1 MSGRVRGRSRGQHEE
16 AEEHPDERWM
26 ASYMDMITVLMCLF
40 LVLFAMSTVDQEKYV
55 KLRDSLATGFGAV
68 EMGAVDTAEGI
79 VVPAELLDEENLG
92 LTDAELAAIEVHDLQ
107 AIQSAIAESLAAKGL
122 SESVAFE
129 ITERGLTVRLVG
141 SETFF
146 DSNSAVLSAQAR
158 QVLDS
163 VSPAVSGSPRDV
175 SVEGHADM
183 RSTAAPYPT
192 NWELSAARATGVLRD
207 MVERGGEPQER
218 IQAVGFGAAR
228 PLAAGTGAAELAL
241 NRRVDIVV
249 LSSQSQD
256 VNALLPGVAAGE
268 DAGTPEAPPKEE
280 KKKKPVEAAKDD
292 SHGSGH

>member
-1 MSGRVRGRSRGQHEE
+1 
-16 AEEHPDERWM
+16 M
-26 ASYMDMITVLMCLF
+26 ASYMDMVTVLMCLF
-40 LVLFAMSTVDQEKYV
+40 IVLFAMSTVDQEKYT
-55 KLRDSLATGFGAV
+55 KLRDSLATGFGVV
-68 EMGAVDTAEGI
+68 EVGAVDTAEGV
-79 VVPAELLDEENLG
+79 VVPAELTDEEDVG
-92 LTDAELAAIEVHDLQ
+92 LTDAELAAREVDDLQ
-107 AIQSAIAESLAAKGL
+107 AIRAAIAASLETKGL
-122 SESVAFE
+122 SEAVAFE

-158 QVLDS
+158 QVLDAI
-163 VSPAVSGSPRDV
+163 SPAVSGSPRDV

-228 PLAAGTGAAELAL
+228 PIAVGSSAAELAL
-241 NRRVDIVV
+241 NRRVEIVV

-256 VNALLPGVAAGE
+256 VSALLPEVAAAK
-268 DAGTPEAPPKEE
+268 DAGTYEAPAKNEDE
-280 KKKKPVEAAKDD
+280 HVEAADEE